1 MCLVMS
7 FSSFSAPTLATY
19 GAGAGLLVLFFTS
32 NWKGQDILGYV
43 PVYKNKYI
51 PKDTD
56 MN

>member
-1 MCLVMS
+1 MS